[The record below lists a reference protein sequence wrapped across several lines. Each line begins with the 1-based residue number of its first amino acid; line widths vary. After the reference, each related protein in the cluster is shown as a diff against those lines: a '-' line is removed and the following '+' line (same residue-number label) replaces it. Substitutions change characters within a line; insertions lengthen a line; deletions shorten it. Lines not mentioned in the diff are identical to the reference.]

1 MKSKSGKNI
10 IINDAYID
18 FVFDSRDVDSRNEE
32 KGFCINWDSN
42 IGFGQLTIIQS
53 NDNGCLKLS
62 AETES
67 MSNNSDKEFIKLV
80 MNKLIDDLEVTE

>member
-10 IINDAYID
+10 IINDTDID
-18 FVFDSRDVDSRNEE
+18 YVFNNKDGK

-53 NDNGCLKLS
+53 NDNGCLKLF
-62 AETES
+62 AETEA
-67 MSNNSDKEFIKLV
+67 MSDNSNKEFIKLV
-80 MNKLIDDLEVTE
+80 MNKLIDELEVTE